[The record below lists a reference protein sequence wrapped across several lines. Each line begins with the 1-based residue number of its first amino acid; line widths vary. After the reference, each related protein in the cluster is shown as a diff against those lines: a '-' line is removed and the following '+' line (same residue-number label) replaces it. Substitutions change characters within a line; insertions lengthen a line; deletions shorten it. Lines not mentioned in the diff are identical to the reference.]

1 MSLRRRLL
9 LASLLLL
16 AALDAL
22 AQSYPSRPITLV
34 VGFAPGGPTDT
45 LARILAEP
53 LRAKLGQPVV
63 VETVTGAGGSIAIM
77 RVTRAAADGYAL
89 ILGNWNSHVGAGAI
103 YPMPPD
109 TLTEQEPIA
118 LLPFSNLWI
127 VGKSGLPAK
136 DAAELVAWLKANPDK
151 ASAATIGT
159 GSAAH
164 LCSISFRNGTA
175 TRFQLVPYRSGAQ
188 AYQDLVAGHIDLMC
202 AETSA
207 TLPHL
212 RAGKI
217 KAYAVMAKTRWSAAP
232 EVPTVD
238 EVGMPGLYISFWHGL
253 WAPKGTPKEVI
264 AKLNG
269 AVVDALADATVRQRL
284 TDIGQEIPPREQQT
298 PEALRAYQKAE
309 IEKWWPMIRAAG
321 IKAE

>member
-1 MSLRRRLL
+1 MAVLR
-9 LASLLLL
+9 SLLVVCLV
-16 AALDAL
+16 AAAMDGF
-22 AQSYPSRPITLV
+22 AQSYPSRPITLI
-34 VGFAPGGPTDT
+34 VGFARGGPTDT

-63 VETVTGAGGSIAIM
+63 VETVTGAGGSIAVM
-77 RVTRAAADGYAL
+77 RVTRAAADGYTL
-89 ILGNWNSHVGAGAI
+89 VLGNWNSHVGAGAI

-212 RAGKI
+212 RAGRI
-217 KAYAVMAKTRWSAAP
+217 KAYAVMAK
-232 EVPTVD
+232 
-238 EVGMPGLYISFWHGL
+238 
-253 WAPKGTPKEVI
+253 
-264 AKLNG
+264 
-269 AVVDALADATVRQRL
+269 
-284 TDIGQEIPPREQQT
+284 
-298 PEALRAYQKAE
+298 
-309 IEKWWPMIRAAG
+309 
-321 IKAE
+321 